1 MESYKSKQ
9 LPYIETEKYIISK
22 ESPKKILLNSE
33 KIKDTNGTPSRV
45 PSCISTSQEY
55 QIENNV
61 VYYPIQFANEN
72 IYNKDLKGHFLF
84 YVKNGEIIEP

>member
-33 KIKDTNGTPSRV
+33 KIKEITTTPSRV
-45 PSCISTSQEY
+45 PSGISTSQEY
-55 QIENNV
+55 QIKSKTV
-61 VYYPIQFANEN
+61 KIKIIILF
-72 IYNKDLKGHFLF
+72 LKIVWIIKKKYLSK
-84 YVKNGEIIEP
+84 KNLKIIKII